1 MTFNP
6 YDVLGVDPSASDDE
20 VKKAYRKLSRKY
32 HPDAN
37 VNNPNQEQAE
47 AKFKEVQAAYT
58 QIMKMREQGTSYG
71 YGGTGGQSSQGPFGY
86 GPFGYGGFGGYG
98 GAGNEYGGSGNGYGS
113 SGGYGG
119 AGSGYGDSGNGYG
132 YSSEEA
138 VQMQAAANYINS
150 QHYREALNVLNNI
163 KNRDGRWY
171 YFSAI
176 ANMGLGNNVNAMEHA
191 KRAVDLEPN
200 NQQYMALL
208 QRLQYGG
215 QWYQQRGQQ
224 YGGTMFDLSDNWC
237 MKMLCL
243 NLFCNCCCTPGC

>member
-6 YDVLGVDPSASDDE
+6 YDVLGIDPSASDDE

-37 VNNPNQEQAE
+37 VNNPNKDQAE

-58 QIMKMREQGTSYG
+58 QIMKMREQGSPYG
-71 YGGTGGQSSQGPFGY
+71 YGSSGQQSSQGPFGS
-86 GPFGYGGFGGYG
+86 GSFGYGSF
-98 GAGNEYGGSGNGYGS
+98 GYGS
-113 SGGYGG
+113 YQQSGEQ
-119 AGSGYGDSGNGYG
+119 ASYG
-132 YSSEEA
+132 YSNEEA
-138 VQMQAAANYINS
+138 VQMQAAANYINN

-163 KNRDGRWY
+163 KNRDGKWY
-171 YFSAI
+171 YLSAI

-215 QWYQQRGQQ
+215 QWYQQRGQA
-224 YGGTMFDLSDNWC
+224 YGGTMFDMSDNWC
-237 MKMLCL
+237 MRMLCL